1 MTEVVDKRI
10 QINKALKKTKTK
22 WQIYSKRWTS
32 LTLLREKERIL
43 TDSNSLASGE
53 RSLMSKSRRQKIDFE
68 FS

>member
-22 WQIYSKRWTS
+22 WQISSKRWTS